1 MTSPLHIVYVS
12 SEMAPFART
21 GGLGDVVSA
30 LPKAVAAHG
39 HDVRVIMPLYQTMQ
53 TRDAVLTLIIPEL
66 AVPTP
71 TALHSAAVWQ
81 ADLPTQKT
89 AGPVRV
95 YCIAHTPYFDR
106 PSLYA
111 DGGVDYPDNAAR
123 FIFFCHATLA
133 LLKHLRWTPFVV
145 HCHDWQT
152 ALLPALLRFL
162 PSLTPGLR
170 TAATIYTIHNL
181 AYQGLFPVDVFPHTG
196 LPDTLLQPEG
206 VEFFGQVNFMKA
218 GLLYADHLT
227 TVSPTYAEEIATPQ
241 NGVGL
246 DGVLRVRRHVLS
258 GILNGVDYDIWNPAH
273 DPALAAPY
281 SINDLAGKVTC
292 KRALLRAYG
301 LPEEVHTPLFGMV
314 ARLVDQKGLDIIT
327 AALPALMQLP
337 LRLVILGAGESRY
350 ETSLIA
356 QAQRY
361 PAQLGVQLGFHDT
374 LAHQIEAGSDC
385 FLMPSRYEPCGL
397 NQLYSLR
404 YGTIPLVHAVGG
416 LRDTV
421 QPFRPDTEEGT
432 GFVFYEPS
440 ASALLEVVQAAL
452 AAYGDQQAWKRLMQ
466 NAMARD
472 FSWQQ
477 SAGHYLELYQRV
489 IALKQGV
496 AVQQGGRNTPER

>member
-1 MTSPLHIVYVS
+1 MISPLHLVYVA

-21 GGLGDVVSA
+21 GGLGDVLGA

-39 HDVRVIMPLYQTMQ
+39 HDVRVIMPLYQAMQ
-53 TRDAVLTLIIPEL
+53 TRDAALTLTVPEL
-66 AVPTP
+66 AVPTLTTP
-71 TALHSAAVWQ
+71 HSASVWQ
-81 ADLPTQKT
+81 AILPGQESEG
-89 AGPVRV
+89 AVRV
-95 YCIAHTPYFDR
+95 YCIANAHYFER
-106 PSLYA
+106 PGLYA
-111 DGGVDYPDNAAR
+111 NNGVDYSDNAAR

-170 TAATIYTIHNL
+170 TAAAIYTIHNL
-181 AYQGLFPVDVFPHTG
+181 AYQGRFPVDAFLQTG
-196 LPDTLLQPEG
+196 LPATLLHPEG

-241 NGVGL
+241 GGVGL
-246 DGVLRVRRHVLS
+246 DGVLRMRRHVLS

-281 SINDLAGKVTC
+281 SVDDLAGKAVC
-292 KRALLRAYG
+292 KQTLLRTYG
-301 LPEEVHTPLFGMV
+301 LPEDVHTPLFGMV

-350 ETSLIA
+350 ETWLMA
-356 QAQRY
+356 QAQHY
-361 PAQLGVQLGFHDT
+361 PAQLGVRLGFNDP

-397 NQLYSLR
+397 SQLYSLR
-404 YGTIPLVHAVGG
+404 YGTIPVVHAVGG

-421 QPFRPDTEEGT
+421 QPFHPETGAGT

-440 ASALLEVVQAAL
+440 APALLEVVQEAL
-452 AAYGDQQAWKRLMQ
+452 AAYRDQNAWRRLMQ

-477 SAGHYLELYQRV
+477 SARHYLELYQRV
-489 IALKQGV
+489 IALKQGI
-496 AVQQGGRNTPER
+496 AV

>member
-1 MTSPLHIVYVS
+1 
-12 SEMAPFART
+12 
-21 GGLGDVVSA
+21 
-30 LPKAVAAHG
+30 
-39 HDVRVIMPLYQTMQ
+39 MQ
-53 TRDAVLTLIIPEL
+53 THNTALRRIIPQL
-66 AVPTP
+66 SVPTP
-71 TALHSAAVWQ
+71 TAPHRAAVWQ
-81 ADLPTQKT
+81 TDLPGQ
-89 AGPVRV
+89 AAERPVRV
-95 YCIAHTPYFDR
+95 YCIDNPHYFGR
-106 PSLYA
+106 PGLYTNGGA
-111 DGGVDYPDNAAR
+111 DYADNAAR
-123 FIFFCHATLA
+123 FIFFCYATLA
-133 LLKHLRWTPFVV
+133 LLQHLRWTPFVV

-162 PSLTPGLR
+162 PAVTPGLR

-181 AYQGLFPVDVFPHTG
+181 AYQGLFPADIFPQTG
-196 LPDTLLQPEG
+196 LPDSLLHPEG

-227 TVSPTYAEEIATPQ
+227 TVSPTYAEEISTPQ

-246 DGVLRVRRHVLS
+246 DGVLRMRRQVFS

-273 DPALAAPY
+273 DPTLAAPY
-281 SINDLAGKVTC
+281 SINNLAGKAVC
-292 KRALLRAYG
+292 KQTLLRTYG
-301 LPEEVHTPLFGMV
+301 LPGDVYTPLFGMV

-350 ETSLIA
+350 ETLLMA

-361 PAQLGVQLGFHDT
+361 PAQLGVRLGFDDT

-421 QPFRPDTEEGT
+421 QPFHPDTGEGT

-440 ASALLEVVQAAL
+440 APALLEVLQAAL
-452 AAYGDQQAWKRLMQ
+452 AVYGDRQAWKRLMQ

-477 SAGHYLELYQRV
+477 SACRYLEIYQRV
-489 IALKQGV
+489 VALKQGI
-496 AVQQGGRNTPER
+496 ARQQGSPHPPGR